1 MGNWKTAQDRVRL
14 SNACALRMSSL
25 TITPSSLRGM
35 RSGGGSGGLSWCGRG
50 WKNAVF
56 AEGTT
61 IRVKKTTNV
70 MKNKINSHNSRI
82 KNVLRTYENWLYRG
96 EVRLLTDFLE
106 QIRKKGT
113 LSQKQIVT
121 VEKIAKDCEKIKTQP
136 PRIVRG

>member
-1 MGNWKTAQDRVRL
+1 MAPKYDL
-14 SNACALRMSSL
+14 P
-25 TITPSSLRGM
+25 ITLPIDQM
-35 RSGGGSGGLSWCGRG
+35 EECCFCGGDYDPCEEDHEC
-50 WKNAVF
+50 N
-56 AEGTT
+56 E
-61 IRVKKTTNV
+61 
-70 MKNKINSHNSRI
+70 NKINSHNSRI

-121 VEKIAKDCEKIKTQP
+121 VEKIAKDCEKRKTQP

>member
-1 MGNWKTAQDRVRL
+1 M
-14 SNACALRMSSL
+14 
-25 TITPSSLRGM
+25 
-35 RSGGGSGGLSWCGRG
+35 
-50 WKNAVF
+50 
-56 AEGTT
+56 
-61 IRVKKTTNV
+61 KKTTNV

-121 VEKIAKDCEKIKTQP
+121 VEKIAKDCEKRKTQQ